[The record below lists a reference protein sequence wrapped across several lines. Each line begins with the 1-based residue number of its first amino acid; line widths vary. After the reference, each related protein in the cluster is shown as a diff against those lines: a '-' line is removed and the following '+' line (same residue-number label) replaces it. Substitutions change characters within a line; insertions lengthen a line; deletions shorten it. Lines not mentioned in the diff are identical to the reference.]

1 MCNQKKNMGL
11 IFDFRFRQERLC
23 LTFFSQPLS
32 VRFSGF
38 KVPHTL
44 SSCIQMKNK
53 LKVWVNWII
62 WRIGRVKKANQTNC
76 WRKWRS
82 ETGPW
87 AMGATH
93 TAYSTPPCCLL
104 SSTGTLIPARPSSP
118 RTETY
123 VFLFVP
129 SVLQVNLY
137 CRCRSAWNGAAWAWM
152 RACCWC
158 SIIGRNAIPTQS
170 NKLTSYLLHFPQ
182 IDLYRWIYI
191 YMK

>member
-1 MCNQKKNMGL
+1 VRLQTAHLMLMFYDVQPKKNLGL

-62 WRIGRVKKANQTNC
+62 WRIGRVKKANQKRTVGESED
-76 WRKWRS
+76 RKRAH
-82 ETGPW
+82 GPW
-87 AMGATH
+87 APHTQH
-93 TAYSTPPCCLL
+93 TAHLPCCLL

-137 CRCRSAWNGAAWAWM
+137 CRCRSA
-152 RACCWC
+152 
-158 SIIGRNAIPTQS
+158 
-170 NKLTSYLLHFPQ
+170 
-182 IDLYRWIYI
+182 
-191 YMK
+191 